1 MLMHRFTETCSAYD
15 DNGKIILVGHFRV
28 RYKGACPNLMDR
40 NNFMNTDYY
49 GMHIVNCIFY

>member
-1 MLMHRFTETCSAYD
+1 MVHRFTETCSAYD

-40 NNFMNTDYY
+40 NNFINTDYY
-49 GMHIVNCIFY
+49 GMHIVNFILY